1 MAKAT
6 AFNVLVF
13 SKTTGYRHDSIPAGI
28 RMFHKLASDTNLF
41 KVTASEDASLFTS
54 SSLAQYQVI
63 VLLQN
68 IGDDIFTP
76 SELGALRTWVKNGGG
91 IVAIHGAA
99 AAMQGNEYYT
109 NLVGASFDMHPDPE
123 PGTVVP
129 EESGQKHQIMNCCGG
144 RDGWKDEWY
153 NFHTH
158 PRENKNLQILLKGD
172 PKTFQGGKHGDDH
185 PLVWCQEFEGGRI
198 FFTSLGHFDEA
209 YEDPWFVGQV
219 ERGLLW
225 VSRRTGV

>member
-1 MAKAT
+1 MANTT
-6 AFNVLVF
+6 ALNVLVF

-28 RMFHKLASDTNLF
+28 RMFHNLANDTHLF
-41 KVTASEDASLFTS
+41 KITASEDASLFTS

-76 SELGALRTWVKNGGG
+76 SQLQALRTWVKNGGG

-99 AAMQGNEYYT
+99 AAMQGNDDYT
-109 NLVGASFDMHPDPE
+109 KLIGASFDMHPDPE

-129 EESGQKHQIMNCCGG
+129 EEGSQDHQIMKCCGG
-144 RDGWKDEWY
+144 REGWKDEWY

-158 PRENKNLQILLKGD
+158 PRENENLQILLKGD

-185 PLVWCQEFEGGRI
+185 PLVWCQEFEGGRV

-209 YEDPWFVGQV
+209 YEDSWFVGQV
-219 ERGLLW
+219 KRGLLW
-225 VSRRTGV
+225 VSRRVEC

>member
-1 MAKAT
+1 MTKTT
-6 AFNVLVF
+6 AINVLVF

-54 SSLAQYQVI
+54 SSIAQYQVI

-76 SELGALRTWVKNGGG
+76 SELEALRTWVKNGGG

-129 EESGQKHQIMNCCGG
+129 EESSQKHQIMNCCGG
-144 RDGWKDEWY
+144 REGWKDEWY

-172 PKTFQGGKHGDDH
+172 PKTFQRGKHGDDH

-225 VSRRTGV
+225 VSRRTEV